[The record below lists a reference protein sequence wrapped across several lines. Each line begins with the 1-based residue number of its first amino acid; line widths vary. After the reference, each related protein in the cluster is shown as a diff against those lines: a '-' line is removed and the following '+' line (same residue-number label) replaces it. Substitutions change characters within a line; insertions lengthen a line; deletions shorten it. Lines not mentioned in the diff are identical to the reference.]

1 MNERENVS
9 FKYFQAVDI
18 LTNIN
23 WSVIYVK
30 FTDVQK
36 TNTSVHPLDAIKA
49 LGVGVKG

>member
-1 MNERENVS
+1 MKKKKSVS

-23 WSVIYVK
+23 WSVIYLK

-36 TNTSVHPLDAIKA
+36 TNTRVHPLVMSKMR
-49 LGVGVKG
+49 